1 MINAFTSSA
10 IESVKTTEDGNLLI
24 TFNGGR
30 EYTYGVADSVQ
41 FESDFNAAT
50 SKGQF
55 VNTAIRSEQL
65 RALVAA

>member
-10 IESVKTTEDGNLLI
+10 IESLKTTEDGSVLV

-30 EYTYGVADSVQ
+30 EYTYSVADRDQ

-65 RALVAA
+65 RAVVAA

>member
-10 IESVKTTEDGNLLI
+10 IESIKTTEDGNVLV

-30 EYTYGVADSVQ
+30 EYTYSVADSVQ